1 MIELAMN
8 EFGTVIWADPYI
20 RFNPVYLRDIVK
32 ASQQYGIQVAKNNEK
47 VSITNQEVRHK
58 IIKYL
63 NEEKCM
69 DSFDEIQSK
78 FLVFS
83 QETSA
88 YDVVLPWIRA
98 SIGYG
103 NMVKENGDKLFK
115 QKVKS
120 IYNPVEETILDIIV
134 NRLYNK
140 HMSKVMVDM
149 NEYAYIDVH
158 LPSRHAFH

>member
-1 MIELAMN
+1 MN

-88 YDVVLPWIRA
+88 YDVVLQCIRA
-98 SIGYG
+98 SIGRCFD
-103 NMVKENGDKLFK
+103 NV
-115 QKVKS
+115 S
-120 IYNPVEETILDIIV
+120 
-134 NRLYNK
+134 
-140 HMSKVMVDM
+140 
-149 NEYAYIDVH
+149 
-158 LPSRHAFH
+158 